1 MYKLTLSFELG
12 KSLDRCPKSSC
23 KTKRDALV
31 VFTFNSNLLEDYNCS
46 REMGFFNG
54 TIKGEVRDKPG
65 R

>member
-1 MYKLTLSFELG
+1 MLSFELG
-12 KSLDRCPKSSC
+12 NTLDRCPKSSC